1 MVDTVNRMAMSEFA
15 GPDVFISYA
24 HDDDNTVLG
33 ESKGWVSQFHDEF
46 NTLLNEHLG
55 RRPHTWRDSD
65 ITPNEDY
72 EKKIFNRLVKSAVFL
87 PVLSKIFINRDYC
100 LRELREFH
108 DYTDRSIATYVDG
121 EKKRI
126 FIVEKLEVDREH
138 LPPELHGLGGKFKFY
153 EETGQTLRPAL
164 SSKDSQAREAY
175 YTVLNRLSKTV
186 AELLKSMGWD
196 DPKHPNI
203 DLQKQSSGLPVY
215 VAETTADLEEARA
228 ALCDDLTDRG
238 YLLLPD
244 GELPRQLS
252 KYMAAVRAG
261 LERAVLSVHL
271 VGQEYGFIPEG
282 EKELS
287 NIRLQH
293 RLALQQGKKNPQFS
307 QVVWVANPSEIPADE
322 RQSDFLKYLRTDEQ
336 ANSRA
341 DLLEGNLEQLKTEL
355 YEKLKKPRPQTENK
369 PITAPP
375 LVYII
380 CEKADREAEHLKALR
395 RYLYEQGCEPKL
407 PMEDEREEEILKAH
421 VEKLEQS
428 DAFVIYHGNGSERW
442 LETKLTDFHK
452 YLWNREKKV
461 NAKAVYHAPP
471 FTSAKDEFMT
481 HEALILRSSSGEFT
495 PDTMAPFLADLRQGA
510 DR

>member
-1 MVDTVNRMAMSEFA
+1 MVDTVDRTGTTEFTD
-15 GPDVFISYA
+15 PDVFISYA
-24 HDDDNTVLG
+24 HDDDNTVLD
-33 ESKGWVSQFHDEF
+33 ESKGWVSQFHEDF
-46 NTLLNEHLG
+46 NTLLNEQLG
-55 RRPHTWRDSD
+55 RKPDTWRDSD

-87 PVLSKIFINRDYC
+87 PILSKIFINRPYC
-100 LRELREFH
+100 LRELRAFREN
-108 DYTDRSIATYVDG
+108 TDRSMPTYVGG
-121 EKKRI
+121 EKTRI
-126 FIVEKLEVDREH
+126 FVVEKLEVDRGL
-138 LPPELHGLGGKFKFY
+138 LPPELHGLGAFKFY
-153 EETGQTLRPAL
+153 KADQPLRPAL
-164 SSKDSQAREAY
+164 TSKESQARETY

-186 AELLKSMGWD
+186 AELLKSMGRD
-196 DPKHPNI
+196 NPKDGGINLRLRP
-203 DLQKQSSGLPVY
+203 SGLPVY

-238 YLLLPD
+238 YLVLTD

-252 KYMAAVRAG
+252 KYTAAVRAC
-261 LERAVLSVHL
+261 LEQAVLSVHL

-293 RLALQQGKKNPQFS
+293 RLALEQSAKNPRFS
-307 QVVWVANPSEIPADE
+307 QVVWLANPTEIPADE
-322 RQSDFLKYLRTDEQ
+322 RQADFIQYLQTDEK

-355 YEKLKKPRPQTENK
+355 YEKIENPRGQSEKKQL
-369 PITAPP
+369 TAPP

-380 CEKADREAEHLKALR
+380 CEKADREAEQLKALR
-395 RYLYEQGCEPKL
+395 RHLYEQGCEPKM
-407 PMEDEREEEILKAH
+407 PMEDERDEEILKAH

-452 YLWNREKKV
+452 YLWNRKKKV
-461 NAKAVYHAPP
+461 SAKAVYLAPP

-481 HEALILRSSSGEFT
+481 HEALILRSTGEFT
-495 PDTMAPFLADLRQGA
+495 PDTIAPFLADLRQAA
-510 DR
+510 DG